1 VSADEEFDEFGIPI
15 VAIGPNSS
23 ERKRQSIVDAALAEF
38 VRSGYAGSSVDAI
51 ADRAGVSKPTV
62 YKHFGSKERMFLHV
76 VGCYLKASYTDLCP
90 LGPEIAK
97 NPSPRAGLIGYMRLW
112 TDIVMRPD
120 VMTLRRLVIG
130 EVDRF
135 PRLGEVWFRINERN
149 DGALMAALQDLDEQ
163 GVLEVPDP
171 LEAVRQLIAMTL
183 GVPQLIKTFQPDYE
197 PAAAELDRMVASGVD
212 AFLSHYAG
220 S

>member
-1 VSADEEFDEFGIPI
+1 MTSGEEYDEFGIPI

-23 ERKRQSIVDAALAEF
+23 ERKRAAMMDAALAEF
-38 VRSGYAGSSVDAI
+38 AGHGYAGSSVDAI
-51 ADRAGVSKPTV
+51 ADRAGVSKPTI
-62 YKHFGSKERMFLHV
+62 YKHFGNKERLFLFV
-76 VGCYLKASYTDLCP
+76 VGTYLKSSYVDLCP
-90 LGPEIAK
+90 LGPEIVK
-97 NPSPRAGLIGYMRLW
+97 NPSPRAGLIGYMRRW

-149 DGALMAALQDLDEQ
+149 DAALMAALRDLDKA
-163 GVLEVPDP
+163 GVLHVPDV

-183 GVPQLIKTFQPDYE
+183 GVPQLIKTFQTGYE
-197 PAAAELDRMVASGVD
+197 PAPPELDRMVAAGVD
-212 AFLSHYAG
+212 TFLSHYG
-220 S
+220 VS